1 MKTKTTQIMKTQL
14 TIAFW
19 SIVMLFSFAVHSQT
33 HIYNE
38 GASSGITF
46 TNNGSQVTNPVS
58 DAVNSSAN
66 CAQSGTVAVGEGIH
80 YLPSGGYTPVAGAR
94 LYFSVYNPGNTMYGQ
109 VKFEYS
115 GAPNVLNN
123 GGDIYYVPGSVSGWV
138 EYSISLTPN
147 LGNTISKILLY
158 PSGSSAVAVF
168 VDNIYF
174 HTTSIYPTSGAT
186 HFFKDAV
193 EHGSIFNSGVTIVN
207 NPLSNAIN
215 SSAKCLKTNG
225 TGAWRETQINAV
237 RYVIKTGDNMFISF
251 YNPNNAVLWQLR
263 FDFHDGEYIGP
274 TDIEHVSAAA
284 SGWNEVS
291 VDLTPYIGREIKQIK
306 VLAAHSEL
314 KVVNYDNI
322 YISNTSVLSTN
333 SVTQINDQVSVSK
346 EGQIQFNKEQT
357 NTNVSVFDIAGR
369 LIFDEKINGVK
380 GEKALNQKGIYILK
394 VKSEKGVSS
403 QKVIF

>member
-14 TIAFW
+14 TIALCAITMF
-19 SIVMLFSFAVHSQT
+19 FSFTVNAQT
-33 HIYNE
+33 QVYNE
-38 GASSGITF
+38 LTSSGMF
-46 TNNGSQVTNPVS
+46 PDPNGALVANPLPLNS
-58 DAVNSSAN
+58 FNSSAT
-66 CAQSGTVAVGEGIH
+66 CVRSATSTFGKLQIF
-80 YLPSGGYTPVAGAR
+80 PSGGYTPVAGAR
-94 LYFSVYNPGNTMYGQ
+94 LYFSVYNPSNALFGQ
-109 VKFEYS
+109 VKFEY
-115 GAPNVLNN
+115 GTPDVPND
-123 GGDIYYVPGSVSGWV
+123 GGDIYYGPASVSGWV

-147 LGNTISKILLY
+147 VGNTISKILLY

-274 TDIEHVSAAA
+274 PDIEHVSAAA